1 MWDYKTAKIDLI
13 RKDLLNTKSLFLG
26 INTDEMSLVF
36 TDTLLSIFSRYISN
50 NIITCN
56 DKDAPWITS
65 VVKSAIRRNSRV
77 YRKWVT
83 RGRKPNDHNKVR
95 EVQNSTNKTI
105 CEAKRSYFEKLGD
118 KLSDPQTGQKHFWTA
133 FKRSTNKKKLTNI
146 PPILETNTYVMNF
159 QQKAKIFNDYFAEQ
173 CKIHDNGSVLPDF
186 ISRTDISISY
196 LDVNTDQIV
205 NIIQKYSAKKANGCD
220 EISVDMLQ
228 LCATELALPLCLIFQ
243 KCLSTAR
250 FLTYGNVQT
259 SNPFSKKTTGK
270 SNQITGLFHFY
281 VFVAKY

>member
-13 RKDLLNTKSLFLG
+13 RNDLLNTNWESLFLG
-26 INTDEMSLVF
+26 LNTDEMSLVF

-118 KLSDPQTGQKHFWTA
+118 KPSDPQTGQKHFLTA
-133 FKRSTNKKKLTNI
+133 FKRITNQKKLTNI
-146 PPILETNTYVMNF
+146 PPILENNTYVTNF
-159 QQKAKIFNDYFAEQ
+159 QHKAKIFNDYFAEQ

-186 ISRTDISISY
+186 ISRTDISIFISSW
-196 LDVNTDQIV
+196 
-205 NIIQKYSAKKANGCD
+205 KYS
-220 EISVDMLQ
+220 
-228 LCATELALPLCLIFQ
+228 
-243 KCLSTAR
+243 
-250 FLTYGNVQT
+250 
-259 SNPFSKKTTGK
+259 SNC
-270 SNQITGLFHFY
+270 
-281 VFVAKY
+281 